1 MISVNGHAARMLEC
15 VPPSIGNRTIL
26 WLVSGVPDAHQL
38 ERIMSKSRHSTKEAK
53 KQPLMSPKEKR
64 AAKHQKK
71 HAPDG
76 TPIIVPH

>member
-1 MISVNGHAARMLEC
+1 
-15 VPPSIGNRTIL
+15 
-26 WLVSGVPDAHQL
+26 
-38 ERIMSKSRHSTKEAK
+38 MSKSRHSTKEAK